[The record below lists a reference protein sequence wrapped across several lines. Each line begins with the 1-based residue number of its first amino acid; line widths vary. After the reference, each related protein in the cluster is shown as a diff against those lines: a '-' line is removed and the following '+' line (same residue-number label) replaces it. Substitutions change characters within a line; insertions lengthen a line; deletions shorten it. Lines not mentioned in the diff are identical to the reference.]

1 LEKDIGMTG
10 NTINPVFYNCYRIF
24 WMMLDWLYP
33 PACAGCGAAG
43 QRWCT
48 NCQTNTLDI
57 GMKVCEQCG
66 EPNHTGRC
74 LYCRHSPPAYTA
86 VRSWA
91 VYGGP
96 VRHALHQL
104 KYRQN
109 LALGDSLSVHLIQ
122 LYKKLNWPVDFI
134 VPVPLSRKRKRTRG
148 YNQAALLARPLSL
161 ATGIEYRPNALGR
174 IRETVSQVG
183 LSGQERLKNVSGAFT
198 ARPELVQ
205 GKKIMV
211 IDDITTTGATI
222 QHCATALLS
231 AGAVEVYGLTVARAI
246 LETHNDSGIDN
257 STTL

>member
-1 LEKDIGMTG
+1 MAGNIIG
-10 NTINPVFYNCYRIF
+10 PVLYDFYRF
-24 WMMLDWLYP
+24 LWMMLDWLYP
-33 PACAGCGAAG
+33 PTCAGCGTAG

-48 NCQTNTLDI
+48 NCQTITLQVGKKI
-57 GMKVCEQCG
+57 CEQCG
-66 EPNHTGRC
+66 EPHEHIGRC
-74 LYCRHSPPAYTA
+74 LICRQSPPAYTA

-91 VYGGP
+91 VYAGP
-96 VRHALHQL
+96 VRHALHGL

-122 LYKKLNWPVDFI
+122 LYKNLNWPIDFI
-134 VPVPLSRKRKRTRG
+134 VPVPLSRKRIRTRG

-183 LSGQERLKNVSGAFT
+183 LSGKERSTNVSGAFT

-205 GKKIMV
+205 GKKILV

-222 QHCATALLS
+222 QHCTTALLR
-231 AGAVEVYGLTVARAI
+231 AGAAEVYGLTVARAV
-246 LETHNDSGIDN
+246 LETHNEVEKENS
-257 STTL
+257 STT